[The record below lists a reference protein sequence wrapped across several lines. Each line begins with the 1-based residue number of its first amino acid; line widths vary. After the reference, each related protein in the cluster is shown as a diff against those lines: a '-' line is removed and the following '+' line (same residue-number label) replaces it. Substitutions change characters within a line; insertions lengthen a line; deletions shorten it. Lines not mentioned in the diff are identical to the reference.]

1 MGKENKLILLNIN
14 NLSFSYEQ
22 KSILQNFNLELYKG
36 EILGLSG
43 ENGCGKSTVLKL
55 VAGYMDG
62 YTGDIIFSSD
72 ELLSDIAAVIDIPS
86 IYEDM
91 SVKDNLKMMSV
102 LKEITWD
109 ENLADILGLGKYMN
123 KKASKLSFGNK
134 QKLALCMTINSN
146 TRLAL
151 LDEPFNGLDIR
162 SKAVLTDYLKK
173 RAKDGM
179 GIIITS
185 HIKGDLE
192 QLCDRIVEMG

>member
-1 MGKENKLILLNIN
+1 MILLNIN